1 MGVNDCL
8 CKRIST
14 VTYKLN
20 TLSRSLYASLE
31 NPKCQIN
38 HLVHTGDRIEMQS
51 SGHWCLGCT
60 IQTIQVSNIENMKR
74 VILVAT
80 YTFGLVF

>member
-20 TLSRSLYASLE
+20 TLSRSLHAYLE

-38 HLVHTGDRIEMQS
+38 RIVHTRDRIEMQS
-51 SGHWCLGCT
+51 SGHWCLGYT
-60 IQTIQVSNIENMKR
+60 IQTIQVSNLENMKR
-74 VILVAT
+74 MILVAT
-80 YTFGLVF
+80 YMFGLAF